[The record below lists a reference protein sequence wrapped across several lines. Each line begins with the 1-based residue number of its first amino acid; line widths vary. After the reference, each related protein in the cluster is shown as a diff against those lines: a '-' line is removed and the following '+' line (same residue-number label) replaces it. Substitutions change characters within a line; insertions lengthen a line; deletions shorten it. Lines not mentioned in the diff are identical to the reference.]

1 VIIERKSAQPM
12 LPPELLRSRVFSS
25 ASAVGLTIN
34 IAFYGLI
41 FVFSLYFQQAN
52 RLSPLWTGLAFVP
65 MVGAV
70 LVTNLIVPRVSPIL
84 GASRAVALGS
94 AAMALA
100 CLGLLKTG
108 QGTPYVKLVVQFV
121 VLGGGL
127 GLLVP
132 PLTSM
137 LLGSVDK
144 AAQASRPAS

>member
-1 VIIERKSAQPM
+1 
-12 LPPELLRSRVFSS
+12 
-25 ASAVGLTIN
+25 
-34 IAFYGLI
+34 
-41 FVFSLYFQQAN
+41 
-52 RLSPLWTGLAFVP
+52 

-84 GASRAVALGS
+84 GASHAVALGS

-100 CLGLLKTG
+100 CLGLLGTG
-108 QGTPYVKLVVQFV
+108 QGNPYIQQVVQFV

-144 AAQASRPAS
+144 ARSGVASGVLNSMRQIGSVLGVALFGSMIATEQLVPGMRISLALSAALLALSALMIIVGVGVKQSQ